1 MSVGAANVT
10 KHPQNVST
18 LQAASI
24 ASVGVALLQP
34 WTADQSET

>member
-1 MSVGAANVT
+1 MSVGAASVT

-24 ASVGVALLQP
+24 ASVEAALLQP
-34 WTADQSET
+34 WTVDQSGT